1 MIRLIIMAS
10 ALSLAAAKTPKSTKL
25 VVSST
30 PRPTTA
36 KSVKSAKA
44 YASVSMSTSMSLTTK
59 SAKLTTK
66 SAKLSK
72 SSKSGTKL
80 IASFGCANPPSCIS
94 AENVVLFSDELQ
106 NAVTTCDAT
115 DEYQKWDVY
124 FDGDSL
130 KMESTAHNDEGMC
143 LAIIDNDCDGG
154 KLGLAHCGDDESSWY
169 LEGGNLVS
177 LYCWEKEGKSTAMS
191 ADGCTNL
198 IALDTSGSGSF
209 TTSEK
214 FMFFKAED

>member
-1 MIRLIIMAS
+1 MAS

-59 SAKLTTK
+59 SAKL
-66 SAKLSK
+66 SK

-80 IASFGCANPPSCIS
+80 IASFGCADPPSCIS

-191 ADGCTNL
+191 VDAPCENL

-209 TTSEK
+209 TTSER
-214 FMFFKAED
+214 FMFFETDD

>member
-1 MIRLIIMAS
+1 MAS
-10 ALSLAAAKTPKSTKL
+10 ALSLAAAKTPKSTK
-25 VVSST
+25 VIVSPT
-30 PRPTTA
+30 PPPSHRA
-36 KSVKSAKA
+36 KSTKT
-44 YASVSMSTSMSLTTK
+44 YTSVSMSTSMS
-59 SAKLTTK
+59 LTTK

-80 IASFGCANPPSCIS
+80 IASFGCADPPSCIS
-94 AENVVLFSDELQ
+94 AENVVLFTDELQ
-106 NAVTTCDAT
+106 NAVTTCDAS
-115 DEYQKWDVY
+115 DEYQKWNVY

-130 KMESTAHNDEGMC
+130 KMESAAHNDGGMC

-209 TTSEK
+209 TTSER
-214 FMFFKAED
+214 FMFFETDD